1 MVVTI
6 LARLWTYWVIGGVVL
21 VGWGLW
27 KIMSLALGLVFNLGV
42 QGSSWVLRELINPW
56 YLTHFS
62 YGFGMILAGSLIT
75 WYGAR
80 QEDRAH
86 RHGPKVTR

>member
-1 MVVTI
+1 M
-6 LARLWTYWVIGGVVL
+6 IGGVVL

-42 QGSSWVLRELINPW
+42 QGSSWVLHELINPW
-56 YLTHFS
+56 YIVHFS
-62 YGFGMILAGSLIT
+62 YGFGMIVAGSVIT
-75 WYGAR
+75 WYGAK

-86 RHGPKVTR
+86 REEPKITR